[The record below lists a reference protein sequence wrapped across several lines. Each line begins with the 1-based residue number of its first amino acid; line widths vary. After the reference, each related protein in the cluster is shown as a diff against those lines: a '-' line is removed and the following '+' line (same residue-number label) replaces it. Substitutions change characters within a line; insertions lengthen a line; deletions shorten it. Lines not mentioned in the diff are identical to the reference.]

1 MKEGTALCCI
11 PPHYDLYTSRLTVQK
26 TLTTASHFIIGT
38 VSGSQCSVFMK
49 IGSYSSSG
57 EDGGESSDSGSSL
70 ILSMLLC
77 KTVFFIQ
84 CLYHELPPLFSLHT
98 SLRARSAI
106 CIACSK
112 SNSFYKFTTKVVLQL
127 LPN

>member
-1 MKEGTALCCI
+1 
-11 PPHYDLYTSRLTVQK
+11 
-26 TLTTASHFIIGT
+26 
-38 VSGSQCSVFMK
+38 
-49 IGSYSSSG
+49 
-57 EDGGESSDSGSSL
+57 L

-127 LPN
+127 LPNWHSTASINMHLSNLISISHA